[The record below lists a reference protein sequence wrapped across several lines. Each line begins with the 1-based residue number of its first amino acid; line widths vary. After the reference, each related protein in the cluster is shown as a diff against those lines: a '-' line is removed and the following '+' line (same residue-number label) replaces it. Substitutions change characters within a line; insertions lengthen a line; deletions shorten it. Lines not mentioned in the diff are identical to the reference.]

1 MIRMRRAWSII
12 ERKLQSGQTMT
23 EYALILALVVLVGMV
38 AYTTLGTNIKTL
50 VNNVAS
56 DL

>member
-1 MIRMRRAWSII
+1 MRRAWSII